1 MKTAKLLRGF
11 LLIAILAGV
20 TVAAS
25 SGSALNAAAVERL
38 VASAGATAPLLFVL
52 GYAVATVFFMPGS
65 VLTLA
70 AGALFGPVAGAFY
83 SLTGATLG
91 ATLAFLVARFL
102 AGAWVARKAG
112 GRLRDFVQG
121 VEAEG
126 WRFVAFV
133 RLVPLFPF
141 NLVNYALGLTR
152 IPLVQYVLAS
162 YLCMLPGALA
172 YAYLGFAGHEA
183 ATGGEGLLQKG
194 LIALALLATA
204 AFLPKLVM
212 RLRRSPAGR
221 TDAASVSQRVGRTE
235 IPVIVDVRGP
245 EEYRGEL
252 GHIPGSLNIPL
263 AELAAALPRLEP
275 YRDQGIVLVCRTD
288 KRSAQAAELLAR
300 AGFRGIEVLEGGM
313 EQWNRLRIAVNR

>member
-1 MKTAKLLRGF
+1 MNNTKLLRGL
-11 LLIAILAGV
+11 LLIAILTGIA
-20 TVAAS
+20 VAA
-25 SGSALNAAAVERL
+25 GHGGALNAAAVERL
-38 VASAGATAPLLFVL
+38 VASAGAAAPLLFVL

-65 VLTLA
+65 LLTLA
-70 AGALFGPVAGAFY
+70 AGALFGPVAGALY

-91 ATLAFLVARFL
+91 ATLAFLIARFL
-102 AGAWVARKAG
+102 AGEWAARKAG

-162 YLCMLPGALA
+162 YLCMLPGAFA
-172 YAYLGFAGHEA
+172 YAYLGFAGREA
-183 ATGGEGLLQKG
+183 ATGGEDLLQKG
-194 LIALALLATA
+194 LIALALLAAA
-204 AFLPKLVM
+204 AFLPRLVM
-212 RLRRSPAGR
+212 RLRRPQAGR
-221 TDAASVSQRVGRTE
+221 TDAASVSQRIGQNET
-235 IPVIVDVRGP
+235 PVIVDVRGP
-245 EEYRGEL
+245 DEYRGEL

-263 AELAAALPRLEP
+263 AGLAAALPRLEP
-275 YRDQGIVLVCRTD
+275 YRNHGIILVCKTD
-288 KRSAQAAELLAR
+288 KRSAHAAELLVR

-313 EQWNRLRIAVNR
+313 EQWTRLRLAVNR

>member
-1 MKTAKLLRGF
+1 MKTAKLLRST

-20 TVAAS
+20 AVIAGREGALSAAS
-25 SGSALNAAAVERL
+25 IEPL
-38 VASAGATAPLLFVL
+38 VASAGATAPLFFVI
-52 GYAVATVFFMPGS
+52 GYAVASVFFLPGS

-91 ATLAFLVARFL
+91 ATLAFLIARFL
-102 AGAWVARKAG
+102 AGDWVARKTG
-112 GRLRDFVQG
+112 GKLRDFVQG

-152 IPLVQYVLAS
+152 IPLIQYVIAS
-162 YLCMLPGALA
+162 YLCMLPGAFA
-172 YAYLGFAGHEA
+172 YAYLGFAGREA

-194 LIALALLATA
+194 LVALALLATVS
-204 AFLPKLVM
+204 FLPRLVK
-212 RLRRSPAGR
+212 RLRRLPVGR
-221 TDAASVSQRVGRTE
+221 TSAASVRQRVSRNE
-235 IPVIVDVRGP
+235 IPVIVDVRGL

-263 AELAAALPRLEP
+263 AELAAALPRLET

-288 KRSAQAAELLAR
+288 KRSAKAAELLAK

-313 EQWNRLRIAVNR
+313 EQWNRLRLAVNR

>member
-1 MKTAKLLRGF
+1 MKATKLLRRLLLAALLAGAAVAGIRVGF
-11 LLIAILAGV
+11 LDAG
-20 TVAAS
+20 T
-25 SGSALNAAAVERL
+25 VERL
-38 VASAGATAPLLFVL
+38 IASAGATAPLLFVL
-52 GYAVATVFFMPGS
+52 GYAVATVLFIPGS

-91 ATLAFLVARFL
+91 ATFAFLVARFL
-102 AGAWVARKAG
+102 AADWVARKAG

-172 YAYLGFAGHEA
+172 YSYLGFAGHEA
-183 ATGGEGLLQKG
+183 ATGGEDLLQKG
-194 LIALALLATA
+194 LITLALLAAA
-204 AFLPKLVM
+204 AFLPRLVI
-212 RLRRSPAGR
+212 RLRRPPIGR
-221 TDAASVSQRVGRTE
+221 TDAVSVRQRASQNASSA
-235 IPVIVDVRGP
+235 ILDVRSLD
-245 EEYRGEL
+245 EYRGEL
-252 GHIPGSLNIPL
+252 GHISGSVNIPL
-263 AELAAALPRLEP
+263 ADLPATLSRLEP
-275 YRDQGIVLVCRTD
+275 YRDKGIVIVCRTD
-288 KRSAQAAELLAR
+288 RRSAKAAEVLAS
-300 AGFRGIEVLEGGM
+300 AGFREIEVLEGGM
-313 EQWNRLRIAVNR
+313 ELWNRLGFPVNR